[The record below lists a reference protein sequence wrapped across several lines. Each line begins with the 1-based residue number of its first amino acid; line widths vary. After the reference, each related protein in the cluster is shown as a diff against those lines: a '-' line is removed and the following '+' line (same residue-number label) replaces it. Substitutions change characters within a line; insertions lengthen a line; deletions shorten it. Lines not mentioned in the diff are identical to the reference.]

1 MGEKG
6 NVADVRGT
14 GGHVASATQ
23 AAPSTGVGL
32 GGQQLSGSAP
42 QAGGGGGGGLLS
54 DLADKAGDKI
64 TDVGLGGGT
73 AGIVKH
79 DKDDQADTE

>member
-6 NVADVRGT
+6 NVADVRGA
-14 GGHVASATQ
+14 GGHVASAAQT
-23 AAPSTGVGL
+23 TGVGL
-32 GGQQLSGSAP
+32 GGQQVSGAAP

-79 DKDDQADTE
+79 DKDDDDES